1 MVPPVSGEHS
11 RNMRHS
17 MVQYKGLMLILKAAK
32 GDRRTGSKYIQRI
45 ELPGGKY
52 RYIYAE
58 DVKVQNREVV
68 SLWDRFRAFFPF
80 KTERDVVPG
89 VARQYAALKIKARF
103 NLSMFEWKNHWI
115 EYWKRKEYW
124 DNKFGGGQG
133 EAKPAKDSSA
143 EAQARPAKPSN
154 DAGRAGQKKK
164 GGLIRLDVMRFISR
178 QYAALQPQ
186 SDVTARPEND
196 SGPAGISAGAR
207 NGQRLRTSGPSGD
220 AQGGRSPRER
230 GKPGGDGG
238 SPRIGLAGL
247 SGRLTPAKQAEV
259 NRRVLELLEARKDD
273 ASFTLEEKQLLRMYG
288 GAGGIKGA
296 KGVGILSEFYTPH
309 AVVDKMW
316 ALAKQYVSPGADV
329 LEPSAGTG
337 RFAEGQSAYNIT
349 QIETD
354 KTSARIN
361 RILNPQTEVLQQ
373 PFQNLFLKNF
383 KPQKNYDGKKYDLVI
398 GNPPYGAYAGK
409 EKGMGEGREHKRF
422 EEYFIDR
429 GLDTLKPGGHM
440 VFVVP
445 SSFLRRG
452 DDAIK
457 KKIAAKGSLV
467 EAYRLPNGAFP
478 TTDVGTDILVVR
490 REENGKAGPSD
501 WLSGDKYFKKFP
513 SRVLGKQ
520 GERKDQ
526 FGKMVPFVSGDLE
539 ALEKIKL
546 AEPKAGAS
554 VTQTLRA
561 AAKVQQKNVAAK
573 KSKEPAAA
581 SELSRSQPKKETYT
595 LGEFTKTYK
604 LDFDDEDV
612 KLWSNVR
619 HDGTID
625 TNKVSFDGRRMAYYK
640 GQVLPNVNY
649 ASGNIYE
656 RLDQLERE
664 KDSMPSGQYS
674 RQKKLL
680 EKSLPNPK
688 QIKDVHLSP
697 LNSTIAALTLP
708 DGEKLVD
715 KFRDWIR
722 DGVTPTELR
731 GASFRDL
738 IDYVDGNP
746 VRGGT
751 KEENEQRRR
760 KRREVAEKLFNDF
773 VRRDLTPGDRKI
785 VQDAYNKSFNAYA
798 QPDYKKIPVFLDG
811 LSKTFK
817 GQKLAVR
824 EHQIEG
830 MAFLGNK
837 GSGILAYDVGLG
849 KTMTGI
855 NATIQSM
862 QRGWCKRPVMVVP
875 KAVSQNW
882 IKEIQDLHPGVK
894 VNYVGNMGGKNKLKG
909 PLEEGTLTIMTYEGA
924 QRLGFKEDT
933 LSSLTADVH
942 DAMKTPGGPSKS
954 QREQEKEKQKT
965 EQKAGQ
971 AQRGAEIFVEDL
983 GIDHLTVDEAHNF
996 KNVFSGA
1003 RVNPKRDES
1012 DEATEV
1018 RANEFSKIS
1027 GGSSDRGAKMF
1038 LLSQYVQKNNNDRG
1052 VYMLSATP
1060 FTNSPIE
1067 IYNMLM
1073 FVGRRRMRAMGINN
1087 VNDFISAFAKL
1098 KSEYVVK
1105 GNGNIEVNDVVKEFH
1120 NLPAL
1125 QSLVREFIDF
1135 KSGEEVGIPRPE
1147 RHDHVVELSMNESQ
1161 RDVTAEENV
1170 RYNLQSR
1177 QESAN
1182 AIVAINNQRMA
1193 MLSPKLVTGKGHFV
1207 KDSPKLKFTMDTA
1220 LAVHKEEPDVGQVV
1234 YIPRGVQ
1241 YLNEAVDYLVEKGMK
1256 RESIAILDSK
1266 TKPEREQQILADF
1279 NDPDGKTKLVIG
1291 TETIKEGRNL
1301 QGNSAVIYN
1310 TFLGFNPSEKDQLRG
1325 RIWRQGNKQKNVHTV
1340 YPTTADSI
1348 DSMLYQKLDEKSKRI
1363 GAIWSYKGDS
1373 LNVESIDP
1381 EELKFALIKDPQRR
1395 ADFQIRLEKDK
1406 FKGDIEDR
1414 ATQIS
1419 RLKQFEKTLGGPDM
1433 SERYDELA
1441 TEERER
1447 IKNAKALLKDTPKTL
1462 VGRKIALENQIES
1475 AKRQLA
1481 GLTRAKDKAARE
1493 RERALHNL
1501 AGLKVAREDI
1511 PSAIKR
1517 LEEEQ
1522 ESLEAK
1528 VADIES
1534 RRDHYVDRAK
1544 KDIAAKQQ
1552 SVPSVEAQVTRKA
1565 EEIIK
1570 SIRSGK
1576 SVQKSGFSSNQAAF
1590 LLICKGLRGQAA

>member
-1 MVPPVSGEHS
+1 MLHS
-11 RNMRHS
+11 FS
-17 MVQYKGLMLILKAAK
+17 KYLAQILKATK
-32 GDRRTGSKYIQRI
+32 GDRKTGAKYIQRI

-80 KTERDVVPG
+80 KTARDVVPG
-89 VARQYAALKIKARF
+89 VARQYAELKINQRF
-103 NLSMFEWKNHWI
+103 KLSMFEWKNHWL
-115 EYWKRKEYW
+115 EYWRRKEFW
-124 DNKFGGGQG
+124 DKKFSAKPPEAGQG
-133 EAKPAKDSSA
+133 DRKKPAAAPKPV
-143 EAQARPAKPSN
+143 RPQ
-154 DAGRAGQKKK
+154 GRAGLARHQKK
-164 GGLIRLDVMRFISR
+164 GGLIRVDVMRFISQ
-178 QYAALQPQ
+178 QYSALKPQ
-186 SDVTARPEND
+186 SDVRTRPEKD
-196 SGPAGISAGAR
+196 SGSEGISADPR
-207 NGQRLRTSGPSGD
+207 DGQRSRAGNASGD
-220 AQGGRSPRER
+220 AQGRRTPREL
-230 GKPGGDGG
+230 GKPGRDGG
-238 SPRIGLAGL
+238 TPRIGLAGV

-259 NRRVLELLEARKDD
+259 NRRVLELLETRKDD
-273 ASFTLEEKQLLRMYG
+273 ASFTPEEKQLLRLYG

-296 KGVGILSEFYTPH
+296 KGVGILSEYYTPH

-316 ALAKQYVSPGADV
+316 ALAKQYVGSGADV

-337 RFAEGQSAYNIT
+337 RFAENQSDYNIT

-354 KTSARIN
+354 SVSARIN
-361 RILNPQTEVLQQ
+361 RILNPKTTVLQQ

-383 KPQKNYDGKKYDLVI
+383 KSQKEYKGKKYDLVI

-452 DDAIK
+452 DDALK

-467 EAYRLPNGAFP
+467 EAYRLPNGAFS
-478 TTDVGTDILVVR
+478 TTDVGTDILVLR
-490 REENGKAGPSD
+490 RDENGMDNMSD
-501 WLSGDKYFKKFP
+501 WMSGDKYFEKFP
-513 SRVLGKQ
+513 ARVLGDQ

-526 FGKMVPFVSGDLE
+526 FGKMVPFVSGDLA
-539 ALEKIKL
+539 ALDRIKTG
-546 AEPKAGAS
+546 EPKAGQT
-554 VTQTLRA
+554 VTRTLQA
-561 AAKVQQKNVAAK
+561 AAKVQKRKQPTADESDQPK
-573 KSKEPAAA
+573 
-581 SELSRSQPKKETYT
+581 PKKETYS
-595 LGEFTKTYK
+595 LSEFTKRYK
-604 LDFDDEDV
+604 LNFDDQDV

-625 TNKVSFDGRRMAYYK
+625 TDKVPFDGWRMARYK

-656 RLDQLERE
+656 RLDQLELE
-664 KDSMPSGQYS
+664 KSSLPAAQYN

-680 EKSLPNPK
+680 EKSLPKPK
-688 QIKDVHLSP
+688 QLKEVHLSP
-697 LNSTIAALTLP
+697 INSAIAALTLP

-715 KFRDWIR
+715 KFREWLK

-731 GASFRDL
+731 GASYRDL
-738 IDYVDGNP
+738 VDYVDGVP
-746 VRGGT
+746 VRGET
-751 KEENEQRRR
+751 KEENERRRR
-760 KRREVAEKLFNDF
+760 KRREVGEKLFNDF
-773 VRRDLTPGDRKI
+773 IRRDLSPGDRQVI
-785 VQDAYNKSFNAYA
+785 QSAYNKSFNAYA
-798 QPDYKKIPVFLDG
+798 QPDYKKIPVFLNG

-817 GQKLAVR
+817 GQKLEVR
-824 EHQIEG
+824 KHQIEG

-882 IKEIQDLHPGVK
+882 IKEVEDLHPGVK
-894 VNYVGNMGGKNKLKG
+894 INYVGNMGGKNQLKG
-909 PLEEGTLTIMTYEGA
+909 PLEDGTLTIMTYEGA
-924 QRLGFKEDT
+924 QRLGFKDDT
-933 LSSLTADVH
+933 LASLTADVH
-942 DAMKTPGGPSKS
+942 DAMKTPGGRSKS

-965 EQKAGQ
+965 DQKAGQ
-971 AQRGAEIFVEDL
+971 GQRGAEVFVEDL

-996 KNVFSGA
+996 KNVFSSA

-1012 DEATEV
+1012 DESTPV
-1018 RANEFSKIS
+1018 QANEFSKVS

-1038 LLSQYVQKNNNDRG
+1038 LLSQYVQQNNNDRG

-1073 FVGRRRMRAMGINN
+1073 FVGRRRMREMGINN

-1105 GNGNIEVNDVVKEFH
+1105 GNGKIEVNDVVKEFH

-1135 KSGEEVGIPRPE
+1135 KSGEEVGIPRPN
-1147 RHDHVVELSMNESQ
+1147 RHDHVVELNMNESQ
-1161 RDVTAEENV
+1161 KEVTQEENI
-1170 RYNLQSR
+1170 RYNMQSR

-1220 LAVHKEEPDVGQVV
+1220 LSVHKEEPDVGQVV

-1241 YLNEAVDYLVEKGMK
+1241 YLNEAVDYLVENGMK
-1256 RESIAILDSK
+1256 RDSIAILDSK
-1266 TKPEREQQILADF
+1266 TKPAREQEILADF
-1279 NDPDGKTKLVIG
+1279 NDPNGKTKLVIG

-1381 EELKFALIKDPQRR
+1381 EELKFSLIKDPHRR
-1395 ADFQIRLEKDK
+1395 ADFQIKLETDK
-1406 FKGDIEDR
+1406 FKADIEDR

-1419 RLKQFEKTLGGPDM
+1419 RFKQFQKTLSGPDM
-1433 SERYDELA
+1433 SERYDEMMSD
-1441 TEERER
+1441 ERDR
-1447 IKNAKALLKDTPKTL
+1447 IKDAKARLKDTPKTL
-1462 VGRKIALENQIES
+1462 VGARIALENRIES
-1475 AKRQLA
+1475 SKRQLA
-1481 GLTRAKDKAARE
+1481 GLSRTKDKIARE
-1493 RERALHNL
+1493 RDRALRNL
-1501 AGLKVAREDI
+1501 AGLKVSPENI
-1511 PSAIKR
+1511 PSAIAK

-1522 ESLEAK
+1522 KSFETK
-1528 VADIES
+1528 VSDIES
-1534 RRDHYVDRAK
+1534 RRDHYIERAK

-1552 SVPSVEAQVTRKA
+1552 SVPPVESQVKRKA

-1570 SIRSGK
+1570 SIRSGR
-1576 SVQKSGFSSNQAAF
+1576 SVQKATVSVYQSAY
-1590 LLICKGLRGQAA
+1590 LTICKGMPRRAA